1 MNLQNIY
8 RAKARR
14 YCCTLIRI
22 LAPRDYKMQIEYFYS
37 KNGMLAFRF
46 YPVIDSAREMTFFK

>member
-37 KNGMLAFRF
+37 KNGML
-46 YPVIDSAREMTFFK
+46 V